1 MCLQGDQN
9 GGESTAKMTEIK
21 AHVVTCKLPE
31 LDRAGMFFAQFK
43 MPQIIHGGW
52 GHFTYGIMNNA
63 HTWQRFNSGLS
74 HDDQASPCL
83 G

>member
-43 MPQIIHGGW
+43 IPQIIHGG
-52 GHFTYGIMNNA
+52 
-63 HTWQRFNSGLS
+63 
-74 HDDQASPCL
+74 
-83 G
+83 